1 MKRWFWFLLALV
13 AGASAGLFY
22 GWRMDPVK
30 YVDTTPDTL
39 RIDYQSDY
47 VLMTAEAYQG
57 EGEIELAARRLA
69 LLGNRPPV
77 DIVRQA
83 ILFGESRGYTDS
95 DLERMRQLEADLQ
108 THLPVGAGGAP

>member
-13 AGASAGLFY
+13 AGLSAGLFY
-22 GWRMDPVK
+22 GWRLDPVK

-47 VLMTAEAYQG
+47 VLMTAEAYHG
-57 EGEIELAARRLA
+57 EGDIEMAARRLA
-69 LLGNRPPV
+69 LLGNRPPA

-95 DLERMRQLEADLQ
+95 DLERMRRLEADLQ
-108 THLPVGAGGAP
+108 ARLPVGAGSAP